1 MTVYKST
8 PRSTVYHWKYGEGPH
23 RSRQDWSWM
32 RTRRDRL
39 RRERNE
45 IWSECGRRLPD
56 DPSVNMCAEEEE
68 LGSEQWCSGPGCNER
83 WYRWERAQRARESDR
98 ATRAVEETR
107 QRLVEVH
114 ERRDARG
121 DAAGR
126 PEGVRDLPGP
136 GTRGGVAGGEGGG
149 LPGPQDTGTV
159 QGHLATYADGLNGIQ
174 VRLDAIGNAAT
185 AFATN
190 TTLYWGGGST
200 TLTVR
205 APETCACGQPRD
217 DLWEHS
223 PEECTWRERV

>member
-1 MTVYKST
+1 MTTVYRST

-23 RSRQDWSWM
+23 RAGRSWDWQ
-32 RTRRDRL
+32 RNRRDQQRQA
-39 RRERNE
+39 RRES
-45 IWSECGRRLPD
+45 WSECGRRLPD

-68 LGSEQWCSGPGCNER
+68 LDSEQWCSGPGCGER
-83 WYRWERAQRARESDR
+83 WYRWRRATTRASERAARAL
-98 ATRAVEETR
+98 EEAR
-107 QRLVEVH
+107 QRDLEVPAGG
-114 ERRDARG
+114 DARG
-121 DAAGR
+121 DDAGR
-126 PEGVRDLPGP
+126 PEGVRDLPGQRP
-136 GTRGGVAGGEGGG
+136 HRGVAGGEGGG